1 MGGLELINGYIAKGV
16 WEKITSSE
24 EYNMY
29 KKVDSMELAGSLSQS
44 GPNEVLIVL
53 LSNTQ
58 KKMLSLMGDTDNITD
73 VCISSD
79 WIISV

>member
-1 MGGLELINGYIAKGV
+1 
-16 WEKITSSE
+16 
-24 EYNMY
+24 MY
-29 KKVDSMELAGSLSQS
+29 EKVDSMELAGSLSQS